1 MSKKLIRNIFIV
13 LLLLIVAGVAI
24 GYKMWNKP
32 HDKVEDA
39 EARTI
44 SSEQLVSSY
53 NANEQDANKNYLEQ
67 ALEVSGTVAEANVN
81 QDEKLVVMLDGG
93 EGYVVCTMRDANE
106 KAEQGQSITV
116 RGFCTGLSLLGDVGL
131 TDCVIIK

>member
-1 MSKKLIRNIFIV
+1 MSKKLIRNLFIV
-13 LLLLIVAGVAI
+13 VLVLLVVGVAV
-24 GYKMWNKP
+24 GYRMWNKP

-39 EARTI
+39 EAKTI
-44 SSEQLVSSY
+44 ASAQLVSAY
-53 NANEQDANKNYLEQ
+53 NENEQDANKNYLEQ

-81 QDEKLVVMLDGG
+81 QDEKLVVMLEGG

-106 KAEQGQSITV
+106 KAEQGQAIKV

-131 TDCVIIK
+131 TDCVIVK